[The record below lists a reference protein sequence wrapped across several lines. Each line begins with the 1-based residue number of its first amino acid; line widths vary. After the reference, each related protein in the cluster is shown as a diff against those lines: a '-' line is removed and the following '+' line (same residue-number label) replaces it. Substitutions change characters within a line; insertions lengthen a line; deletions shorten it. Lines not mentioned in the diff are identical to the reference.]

1 MARLFTLAAAVIAAG
16 AVQAFSSEE
25 ARALYVKNYTE
36 SPPSVQECGDYVF
49 VIQEGVI
56 DYDDPSGIKAAVL
69 KGQLAAVEKFV
80 GKSAGGMESPFPPA
94 LTERLLPL
102 VSFKIP
108 ACKSCKVDE
117 LRLVGKFRH
126 VSAFEAGPL
135 RAARERAASG
145 RPAQLSNAEWGGL
158 IAEKV
163 KSCDREGDKDALW
176 AELGAAPV
184 LVSRLGGVRWMV
196 DHVDGVALCAAV
208 AGWRSD
214 ATAKEC
220 NSILRLNPVFPQA
233 HARLAALAEGEGDL
247 VVALS
252 RHLKG
257 ALSAPRQEAVSAV
270 SARIAERS
278 ASRAWTEYAQL
289 YARVLKESTLSPE
302 GAAPMWKYLVHS
314 LGHLEPS
321 AVAQADAV
329 TATRLFEEG
338 RALFA
343 GGRELERL
351 TGLFRK
357 SLELDPLPSVRW
369 RYYAAALRAAGR
381 HVDAVTVYNQVIS
394 MDPRDELAIADVG
407 ALYGKL
413 GYPELAKGCAW
424 YVLATSSDA
433 DVRGKAEQVLVK

>member
-1 MARLFTLAAAVIAAG
+1 MTISGGPVFWLLMAMAVAALI
-16 AVQAFSSEE
+16 
-25 ARALYVKNYTE
+25 
-36 SPPSVQECGDYVF
+36 VF
-49 VIQEGVI
+49 
-56 DYDDPSGIKAAVL
+56 L
-69 KGQLAAVEKFV
+69 
-80 GKSAGGMESPFPPA
+80 
-94 LTERLLPL
+94 ER
-102 VSFKIP
+102 FF
-108 ACKSCKVDE
+108 E
-117 LRLVGKFRH
+117 LR
-126 VSAFEAGPL
+126 
-135 RAARERAASG
+135 RA
-145 RPAQLSNAEWGGL
+145 Q
-158 IAEKV
+158 
-163 KSCDREGDKDALW
+163 
-176 AELGAAPV
+176 
-184 LVSRLGGVRWMV
+184 V
-196 DHVDGVALCAAV
+196 DWQYFVDGV
-208 AGWRSD
+208 
-214 ATAKEC
+214 
-220 NSILRLNPVFPQA
+220 LNVLE
-233 HARLAALAEGEGDL
+233 RGNVDEALANCEEEAVPVAS
-247 VVALS
+247 VVAAAI
-252 RHLKG
+252 RH
-257 ALSAPRQEAVSAV
+257 RD
-270 SARIAERS
+270 
-278 ASRAWTEYAQL
+278 AS
-289 YARVLKESTLSPE
+289 ARVLKESTLSPE

-329 TATRLFEEG
+329 TATRLFAEG